1 MDEMIS
7 IEKKNIEKLKKKQK
21 QNIEYLIEQ
30 QMKAEL
36 LNKKNI
42 EKDRKLRE
50 KEEQNTTSKNRKKA
64 K

>member
-42 EKDRKLRE
+42 EKDRK
-50 KEEQNTTSKNRKKA
+50 
-64 K
+64 